1 MKTVKI
7 NPFTRISGMMEIE
20 VYVENNVVADARIK
34 GLLFRGFEKMLAG
47 RQPFDAV
54 YFTQRICGI
63 CSTAHSVASS
73 LALEHAL
80 GIIPSEQGRYVR
92 DIIHGCEFLQNH
104 IRHFYQYTLPDYVRL
119 PGYSAIFDSTAADFR
134 LPQPDNDRL
143 AQHYFDSLEISRS
156 AHEMLAIFA
165 GKAPH
170 NHGVFIGGATMEAS
184 ADKIVA
190 MQSILGRIIRFI
202 DACMIPDAYSIADH
216 YGSCFQIGRGC
227 GNMLSYGCFN
237 GYKDLGTLYLDPLVH
252 IGGRTIPF
260 DAGGITES
268 VDFAWY
274 YESPQGSVPED
285 DMGKEGAYSWVKAP
299 RYHGE
304 PCEVGPLAR
313 LWMTGEY
320 RNGISAMDRTIA
332 RVLEARKI
340 AGIIELLLSNLQA
353 NAPMQSAHTL
363 PENASGA
370 GLIDTTRGAL
380 GHWLEISGRL
390 ISRYQIITPSV
401 WNLSSMTKDGKHGP
415 VEEALIGTYVPDS
428 DAPVELGRIVRSFDP
443 CVSCATHV
451 YTQGKLVNSLTAVR

>member
-1 MKTVKI
+1 MKTIKI
-7 NPFTRISGMMEIE
+7 NPLTRISGMLEID
-20 VYVENNVVADARIK
+20 VHVEHNTVVDAK
-34 GLLFRGFEKMLAG
+34 TQSLLFRGFEKMLAG
-47 RQPFDAV
+47 RAPFDAI

-73 LALEHAL
+73 MALEDAL
-80 GIIPSEQGRYVR
+80 SIVPTEQGRYLR

-119 PGYSAIFDSTAADFR
+119 PGYSAIFDSNSADFR

-143 AQHYFDSLEISRS
+143 AQHYFDSLEVSRS

-184 ADKIVA
+184 ADKIIA
-190 MQSILGRIIRFI
+190 LKSILSRIILFL
-202 DACMIPDAYSIADH
+202 DSCMIPDVYCIANYYS
-216 YGSCFQIGRGC
+216 SCFQLGKGW

-237 GYKDLGTLYLDPLVH
+237 GYQELGTLYLDPTVY
-252 IGGRTIPF
+252 IDGKMMPF
-260 DAGGITES
+260 DANGITES
-268 VDFAWY
+268 LHYAWY
-274 YESPQGSVPED
+274 RESDPGSLPED
-285 DMGKEGAYSWVKAP
+285 DMNKENAYSWTKAP
-299 RYHGE
+299 RYMGV

-313 LWMTGEY
+313 LWLAGEY

-340 AGIIELLLSNLQA
+340 AGILGLILSNLQA
-353 NAPMQSAHTL
+353 DSPMQSEYSI
-363 PENASGA
+363 PDEASGA

-380 GHWLEISGRL
+380 GHWLTISDKL

-401 WNLSSMTKDGKHGP
+401 WNLSTKTDDGKYGP
-415 VEEALIGTYVPDS
+415 VEEALIGTTIS
-428 DAPVELGRIVRSFDP
+428 DPENPMELGRIVRSFDP

-451 YTQGKLVNSLTAVR
+451 YTQGKLVKSLTAIQ